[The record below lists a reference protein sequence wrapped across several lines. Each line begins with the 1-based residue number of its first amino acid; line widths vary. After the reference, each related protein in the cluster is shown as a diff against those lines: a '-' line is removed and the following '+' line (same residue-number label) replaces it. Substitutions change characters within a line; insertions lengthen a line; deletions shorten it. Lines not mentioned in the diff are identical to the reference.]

1 MMAMTT
7 PTPDLAS
14 QLAHLR
20 PDQAEI
26 ALHPAPVKVVA
37 CGRRYGKTVMAG
49 SLCLAVARLGGAVAW
64 VVPTFRNA
72 RPVWR
77 MAEAVTAP
85 FVKAGAAQV
94 HRAER
99 TITFRGAGWLGVYT
113 ADNPVGILGEAFDLV
128 VMEEAARVAEE
139 VWTETL
145 QPTLADNG
153 GHGLLISTPR
163 GLNWFHR
170 EWLRGVSGEPG
181 YASWQRPSTGN
192 PNPNI
197 LRAAD
202 LARDRVPDITYRQE
216 WLAEF
221 LSGTGAVFRH
231 VNDAATAMPAAPRDG
246 RDYVVGIDL
255 ARVTDYT
262 VACVLDT
269 GTGDDDAKPTQ
280 VHLDRFHRVDWDVQL
295 DRLTALAVR
304 YLPRVVV
311 VDRTGIGDMPYMKL
325 AERLS
330 SVAPH
335 TVVRGVKFTA
345 ANKMAMVQDLARGFE
360 GGRLRILSDQTP
372 EGAVQYGELL
382 SYAATERATGA
393 LSYNAPAGGHDDT
406 CVALMLAWSVAS
418 PDRVMVGR
426 LAR

>member
-1 MMAMTT
+1 MATKA
-7 PTPDLAS
+7 PDLAS

-26 ALHPAPVKVVA
+26 ALHQAPVKIVA

-85 FVKAGAAQV
+85 FVKAGAAAV

-99 TITFRGAGWLGVYT
+99 TITFRNAGWLGVYT

-145 QPTLADNG
+145 QPTLADNN

-170 EWLRGVSGEPG
+170 EWLRGTSGEPG
-181 YASWQRPSTGN
+181 YASWQRPSTDN

-197 LRAAD
+197 RRAAG

-221 LSGTGAVFRH
+221 LAATGAVFRH
-231 VNDAATAMPAAPRDG
+231 VGDAATAMPAAPVEG
-246 RDYVVGIDL
+246 RDYVFGIDL

-269 GTGDDDAKPTQ
+269 GSGEDVPTQ

-304 YLPRVVV
+304 YKPRVVV

-330 SVAPH
+330 SACPSA
-335 TVVRGVKFTA
+335 VVRGVKFTA
-345 ANKMAMVQDLARGFE
+345 ANKLAMVQDLARGFE
-360 GGRLRILSDQTP
+360 SGRLRVLSDRTP

-382 SYAATERATGA
+382 SFEATERATGA
-393 LSYNAPAGGHDDT
+393 IAYNAPAGGHDDT
-406 CVALMLAWSVAS
+406 VTAMLLAWSVAS
-418 PDRVMVGR
+418 PDRVMHGR